1 MEKKGLAMTDINR
14 DDALSLLKQYTNS
27 ESLMKHM
34 LAVEAAMQ
42 SYARKLGEDEKLWGI
57 TGLLHD
63 FDYEKWPNPNRD
75 QTEHPFPGAE
85 ILRKEGYPDEMVEAI
100 LGHAEYSGVERTTK
114 LAKILYA
121 VDELCGFVMAA
132 ALVRPERFEG
142 MKPKSVKKKL
152 KDKRF
157 AAAVSRENIQ
167 EGIQSMNDDFGID
180 ENTHIQNVID
190 AMREATL

>member
-1 MEKKGLAMTDINR
+1 MTEVNR
-14 DDALSLLKQYTNS
+14 ENALDLVKEYTNS

-34 LAVEAAMQ
+34 YAVEAVMRA
-42 SYARKLGEDEKLWGI
+42 YATKLGEDENVWGI

-63 FDYEKWPNPNRD
+63 FDYEKWPNPNHD
-75 QTEHPFPGAE
+75 QTEHPFPGAK
-85 ILRKEGYPDEMVEAI
+85 ILREKGYPEEMVEAI
-100 LGHAEYSGVERTTK
+100 LGHAEYSGVARTTK

-121 VDELCGFVMAA
+121 VDELCGFVMAS

-167 EGIQSMNDDFGID
+167 AGIQSMLNEFGID
-180 ENTHIQNVID
+180 ETTHIQTVID
-190 AMREATL
+190 AMKTANL

>member
-1 MEKKGLAMTDINR
+1 MNDINR
-14 DDALSLLKQYTNS
+14 ENALNLVKEHTQS
-27 ESLMKHM
+27 ESLIKHM
-34 LAVEAAMQ
+34 LAVEAVMRA
-42 SYARKLGEDEKLWGI
+42 YATKLGEDENVWGI

-63 FDYEKWPNPNRD
+63 FDYEKWPNPNHD

-85 ILRKEGYPDEMVEAI
+85 ILRKEGYPEEMVEAM
-100 LGHAEYSGVERTTK
+100 LGHAEYTGVERNTK

-121 VDELCGFVMAA
+121 VDELCGFVMAS

-167 EGIQSMNDDFGID
+167 EGIQSMIDDFGID

-190 AMREATL
+190 AMKTANLQ